1 MQVKV
6 KLSGTDNL
14 ALPAKII
21 GLGGRFL
28 EVNLLL
34 LQILKC
40 YWVCLVFQENK

>member
-21 GLGGRFL
+21 GGGKIPRSQFASVADSEMLLG
-28 EVNLLL
+28 LLSFSR
-34 LQILKC
+34 K
-40 YWVCLVFQENK
+40 